1 MNREITF
8 CLKSKRLKCAPLYML
23 SKSSIN
29 HKRAL
34 SVSRP
39 VAMVITSHHCCSAR
53 SPMVALLTGSHRL
66 QGKRQAATGQTD
78 NLLPFLQIRFTS
90 QQHQQPFQCQK
101 PLNSVCT
108 AKAFSFSYQFNGPH
122 IWFHPLHHNH
132 TEPKNSRIMKV
143 VFYMVSF
150 FQSKSVCGLST
161 KFWGKRTRNDM
172 CSAFW
177 AHFNTNRN
185 TNTNTY

>member
-1 MNREITF
+1 MQASTCIIQFNELLTGFSANTFDHRPQRKNISVRMRKKTRRWCKRLLPRSGVKVDRSKFEEMNREITF

-66 QGKRQAATGQTD
+66 QGVRQPATGQTD

-90 QQHQQPFQCQK
+90 Q
-101 PLNSVCT
+101 
-108 AKAFSFSYQFNGPH
+108 
-122 IWFHPLHHNH
+122 
-132 TEPKNSRIMKV
+132 
-143 VFYMVSF
+143 
-150 FQSKSVCGLST
+150 
-161 KFWGKRTRNDM
+161 
-172 CSAFW
+172 
-177 AHFNTNRN
+177 
-185 TNTNTY
+185 